1 MPVTPLQLL
10 FDSRILL
17 AEGVA
22 GVLLIMLFTL
32 LMLPSVLKS
41 GTRTEVVAKATYG
54 YIAQTIGLFLM
65 TVAGLPAFY
74 AAFGWA
80 SYSSG
85 AYAGLLTIF
94 AVGGI
99 LFLWQDGIIRTLDPA
114 SRLLPQIIFTHVWKL
129 IGLLAVLTA
138 GLSGAFF
145 LFTNTAPLTPGWW
158 VMYAGLF
165 LYGVIVSWL
174 TFERPGMRP
183 PVPFNIAPMR
193 PMKMT
198 TAAKVKKPIAR
209 KPVKR
214 AKK

>member
-1 MPVTPLQLL
+1 MPVTPLSLL
-10 FDSRILL
+10 FDSRLL
-17 AEGVA
+17 LTEGLI

-32 LMLPSVLKS
+32 LMLPSVLKAGS
-41 GTRTEVVAKATYG
+41 ETEEVAKAAYG

-65 TVAGLPAFY
+65 TVSGLPAFY

-80 SYSSG
+80 TYSSG

-99 LFLWQDGIIRTLDPA
+99 LFLWQDSVLRQIEPA
-114 SRLLPQIIFTHVWKL
+114 SRLLPQIIFSHVWKL
-129 IGLLAVLTA
+129 IGLLAVLAA

-183 PVPFNIAPMR
+183 PVPFSMKSMR
-193 PMKMT
+193 MAA
-198 TAAKVKKPIAR
+198 AAKVKKP
-209 KPVKR
+209 V
-214 AKK
+214 AKKKR